1 MLTRWAP
8 AALPVLQ
15 KASPRM
21 PAVLYIQMDQKHRGM
36 TTEEKCINHYLNTWK
51 WHGAPDILELARG
64 KRAQTNAHL
73 TCPTSCSFLRYPFQ
87 SLPGRN
93 GRISAFTWSC
103 GCPYTT
109 NIDYISG
116 TPQPFIEVI
125 QLAYLAKA
133 DLLGSEGLAEAAF
146 VPCWFSMLSP
156 FRTAPSKCC
165 RCYRRAR
172 TAPALFQ
179 ANRMV

>member
-21 PAVLYIQMDQKHRGM
+21 PAVLYIQMDQRHRGM

-109 NIDYISG
+109 NIDYISSPSLKSFNLLTWQKLIFWG
-116 TPQPFIEVI
+116 VKDLQRLPSCP
-125 QLAYLAKA
+125 A
-133 DLLGSEGLAEAAF
+133 DLA
-146 VPCWFSMLSP
+146 CWAHSGQHPAS
-156 FRTAPSKCC
+156 TAGATGEQEQHQPSSKP
-165 RCYRRAR
+165 
-172 TAPALFQ
+172 TGWFK
-179 ANRMV
+179 M